1 MRSCNLGFDSC
12 FSDYQVLLHLCRGGT
27 NTGVHFVAEFTL
39 ASLLLRN
46 EFSAASR
53 FNPHIYQAE
62 SSLFQLMS
70 YLIKAQYSFLVLP
83 QALVLKEQPV
93 GASVASYLAAA
104 HIWVHF
110 TMDPGNQISI
120 IAYPMCPDSQKHSSS
135 RLRSH

>member
-1 MRSCNLGFDSC
+1 MILVFQTTSSC
-12 FSDYQVLLHLCRGGT
+12 FTCADHKAGGT
-27 NTGVHFVAEFTL
+27 NTGVHFVAEFAL

-46 EFSAASR
+46 EMSAASR
-53 FNPHIYQAE
+53 FNPHISQAE

-110 TMDPGNQISI
+110 TMDPVNQISI
-120 IAYPMCPDSQKHSSS
+120 IAYPICPDSQKHTSS

>member
-1 MRSCNLGFDSC
+1 
-12 FSDYQVLLHLCRGGT
+12 LCRGGT
-27 NTGVHFVAEFTL
+27 NTGVHFVAEFAL

-46 EFSAASR
+46 EFTAASR

-83 QALVLKEQPV
+83 QALVLKEQRV

-110 TMDPGNQISI
+110 TMDPGNQIRI
-120 IAYPMCPDSQKHSSS
+120 VAYPMCPDSQKHSSS
-135 RLRSH
+135 RFRSH

>member
-1 MRSCNLGFDSC
+1 MILVFQTTSSC
-12 FSDYQVLLHLCRGGT
+12 FTCADHKAGGT
-27 NTGVHFVAEFTL
+27 NTGVHFVAEFAL

-46 EFSAASR
+46 ELSAASR

-62 SSLFQLMS
+62 SSLFQLVS
-70 YLIKAQYSFLVLP
+70 YLTQYSFLVLP

-120 IAYPMCPDSQKHSSS
+120 IAYPMCPDSQKHSSF